1 MYDHQSHSNTTKVV
15 LGSTSDNIKLK
26 LFLWMMKMTK
36 SEYIQTLKTLFKD
49 NEKIQK
55 FIEKEDIS
63 SLYFELV
70 RERNQASFLTL
81 ERLNEILAEDDAL
94 SSIKKIVDKNNKI
107 FELYNQFEIIFADYK
122 EDYWY

>member
-1 MYDHQSHSNTTKVV
+1 
-15 LGSTSDNIKLK
+15 
-26 LFLWMMKMTK
+26 MTK

-55 FIEKEDIS
+55 LIEKEDIS

-94 SSIKKIVDKNNKI
+94 SSIKKIVEKNNKI